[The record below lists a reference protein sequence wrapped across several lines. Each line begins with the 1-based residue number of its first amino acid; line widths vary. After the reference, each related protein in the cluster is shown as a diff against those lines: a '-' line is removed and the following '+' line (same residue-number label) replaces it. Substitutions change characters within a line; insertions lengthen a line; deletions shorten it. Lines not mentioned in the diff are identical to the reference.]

1 MRTVAVLVAS
11 ALAAALLASA
21 GMPASAAPERLPD
34 LAMARLKN
42 LEVQTHSDGRRLL
55 RFDSTIVNV
64 GGSRF
69 EVYGERDSA
78 EQATMDT
85 VTQRLYYGAGRHR
98 DRPTG
103 ASMYFGGDGHDHW
116 HVRDLERFSL
126 TRTGSGA
133 APARIGAK
141 HGFCFWDTLRFGSK
155 RDPFYTPP
163 RGACGQ
169 ASDLR
174 VREGLS
180 VGWGDVYPA
189 HLPDQYVDVTGLP
202 DGRYTFR
209 AVADGGGWFRE
220 ADESNNFTWTQIRLE
235 GPKVE
240 VLRHGPS
247 ARRP

>member
-1 MRTVAVLVAS
+1 VRTIAVLIAS
-11 ALAAALLASA
+11 ALAAVLLASA
-21 GMPASAAPERLPD
+21 GVPASAASKRLPD

-42 LEVQTHSDGRRLL
+42 LNVQTFSDGRRLL

-64 GGSRF
+64 GRSRF
-69 EVYGERDSA
+69 ELYGERDSA
-78 EQATMDT
+78 EQTTMDT
-85 VTQRLYYGAGRHR
+85 VTQRLYDGGGHYR

-103 ASMYFGGDGHDHW
+103 ASMYYGGDGHNHW

-126 TRTGSGA
+126 TRSGSD
-133 APARIGAK
+133 APVRLGAK

-155 RDPFYTPP
+155 KDPFYTPP

-174 VREGLS
+174 VQEGLS
-180 VGWGDVYPA
+180 VGWADVYPA

-209 AVADGGGWFRE
+209 GVADAGGWFRE
-220 ADESNNFTWTQIRLE
+220 ADESNNFTWTQIRLK
-235 GPKVE
+235 GSKVE
-240 VLRHGPS
+240 VLKHGPS
-247 ARRP
+247 ARKP